1 MAWESAPPPNYPA
14 LQPYWF
20 GNVLGNL
27 VNNYQQGQQGQQ
39 RTQANDLRNQQN
51 QMLLNQEKAF
61 VGGVPTNPDGTPN
74 YAAIMKTLAE
84 KGDIGAIGSLAPII
98 QNQQFIKEAQ
108 TVSPLLGGGVSGA
121 GAPSGGFMGALH
133 QAESGNRNIFS

>member
-39 RTQANDLRNQQN
+39 RTQANDLRNQQD
-51 QMLLNQEKAF
+51 QMLLNQQKAF

-74 YAAIMKTLAE
+74 YSAIMKTLAE
-84 KGDIGAIGSLAPII
+84 KGDIGAISSLAPII
-98 QNQQFIKEAQ
+98 QQEQNIQGANAPDQFF
-108 TVSPLLGGGVSGA
+108 GGGVSGA
-121 GAPSGGFMGALH
+121 GTPSGGFMGALH
-133 QAESGNRNIFS
+133 EAESGNRN